1 MPADKR
7 DTGDENAHYSRCINR
22 STAPVPSRNSEKIN
36 DKAVND
42 KYLHCISGCD
52 WGNDLNSDIEV
63 FLQKLHYFEMKNSDV
78 ASCHGVKGRLAK
90 HIKFWEQIGAN
101 NFVLETLKK
110 GYVIPFLEN
119 PVKMF
124 KKNNRSAMK
133 NAEFVDQAVNEF
145 IFSGCA
151 IEVPFQP
158 YIVNPL
164 SVATHKSGKIRLIL
178 DLSILNLSIKKEKV
192 KFEDW
197 KIAVQYFERDTL
209 MFKFDLVRLFS
220 PGYLPSATYIFR
232 IYVER

>member
-1 MPADKR
+1 
-7 DTGDENAHYSRCINR
+7 
-22 STAPVPSRNSEKIN
+22 
-36 DKAVND
+36 
-42 KYLHCISGCD
+42 
-52 WGNDLNSDIEV
+52 
-63 FLQKLHYFEMKNSDV
+63 
-78 ASCHGVKGRLAK
+78 
-90 HIKFWEQIGAN
+90 
-101 NFVLETLKK
+101 LETLKK
-110 GYVIPFLEN
+110 GYVIPFLES

-133 NAEFVDQAVNEF
+133 NAEFVDQVVNEL

-151 IEVPFQP
+151 IEVSFQP

-164 SVATHKSGKIRLIL
+164 SVATHKSGKKRLIL

-220 PGYLPSATYIFR
+220 PGYLPSATYIFK

>member
-1 MPADKR
+1 
-7 DTGDENAHYSRCINR
+7 
-22 STAPVPSRNSEKIN
+22 
-36 DKAVND
+36 
-42 KYLHCISGCD
+42 
-52 WGNDLNSDIEV
+52 
-63 FLQKLHYFEMKNSDV
+63 MKNSDV
-78 ASCHGVKGRLAK
+78 ASCHGVNGRLAK

-133 NAEFVDQAVNEF
+133 NAEFVDQAVNELF
-145 IFSGCA
+145 FSGCA

-164 SVATHKSGKIRLIL
+164 SVATHKSGKKRLIL

-197 KIAVQYFERDTL
+197 KIALQYFERDKL